1 MSASAAASSRRVAI
15 VCQADSYIGP
25 DLARVLA
32 ARGYDLVLGRASEG
46 LPEELAAL
54 GAASITVDV
63 RAHDLTAGADL
74 AAAAVERFGTFH
86 SAFYSS
92 GRIAVGRFT
101 STTIDD
107 LRAAVAGNIEAPYA
121 FVQGVLPT
129 LLGQRDGQVLVATSA
144 TAATPAPKASLYAG
158 TRAGATMLLRS
169 VGLELADSGVQVN
182 VVGSN
187 FMDFPEFL
195 RGNRAETPEGRAR
208 VEAMVP
214 MKRLGGT
221 DEMAHFCAR
230 PAGRHEPVP
239 DRPVLQLRR
248 RLGRLIRRD
257 QRRDQR
263 AALRDRRATPTG
275 RPAS

>member
-1 MSASAAASSRRVAI
+1 MSPSAPSRRVAI

-32 ARGYDLVLGRASEG
+32 ARGHDLVLARASAG
-46 LPEELAAL
+46 LAEELDAL
-54 GAASITVDV
+54 GAASVTVDV
-63 RAHDLTAGADL
+63 AAHDLTAGPRL

-86 SAFYSS
+86 SAFFSS

-129 LLGQRDGQVLVATSA
+129 LLGQRDGQILVATSA
-144 TAATPAPKASLYAG
+144 TAGAPTPKASLYAG
-158 TRAGATMLLRS
+158 TRAGATMMLRS
-169 VGLELADSGVQVN
+169 LGLEVADSGVQVN

-208 VEAMVP
+208 VEALVP
-214 MKRLGGT
+214 M
-221 DEMAHFCAR
+221 
-230 PAGRHEPVP
+230 
-239 DRPVLQLRR
+239 R
-248 RLGRLIRRD
+248 RLGSTVEMANFC
-257 QRRDQR
+257 
-263 AALRDRRATPTG
+263 AALLDGSSRFQTG
-275 RPAS
+275 QFFTYAGGWG